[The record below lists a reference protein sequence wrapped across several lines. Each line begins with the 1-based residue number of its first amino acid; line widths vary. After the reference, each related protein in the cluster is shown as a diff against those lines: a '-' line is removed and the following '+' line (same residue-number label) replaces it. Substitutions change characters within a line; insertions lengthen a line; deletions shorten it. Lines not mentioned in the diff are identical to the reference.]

1 MFFCKKICC
10 SSSSQDK
17 PYNLKEKTLSKD
29 IKKPYLIIYK
39 EIKK

>member
-1 MFFCKKICC
+1 MFFCKKNCC

-17 PYNLKEKTLSKD
+17 PYNLKEKTSNED
-29 IKKPYLIIYK
+29 NKKHYLIIYK